1 MTSKFTTWLIIK
13 KKGNKID
20 MNENFIY
27 NDEVN
32 ISQITQTIIDD
43 YYSVKFAKINDK
55 AIIPSKRNEDAGYD
69 IYTTDKDVVLQPHQT
84 VAFHTG
90 LVSEFSPSWVGIVK
104 ERGSTAK
111 YGLSIRSGVID
122 SGYRG
127 EWLIMIS
134 NVSDKYVI
142 FSNDKD
148 ISHHLGPVMENK
160 EVVFY
165 PLSKAIAQVIFLPV
179 PQLKVAEV
187 ELADLSSS
195 ERGEGKFGSSGK

>member
-1 MTSKFTTWLIIK
+1 
-13 KKGNKID
+13 
-20 MNENFIY
+20 MNENFTYYGDIGDY
-27 NDEVN
+27 IVD
-32 ISQITQTIIDD
+32 IPKTAQSIIDS
-43 YYSVKFAKINDK
+43 YYILKFAKVNDK
-55 AIIPSKRNEDAGYD
+55 AIIPTKRNEDAGYD
-69 IYTTDKDVVLQPHQT
+69 IYTTDKDIVLQPHQT

-90 LVSEFSPSWVGIVK
+90 LVSEFSPAWVGIIK

-142 FSNDKD
+142 FSDDKD
-148 ISHHLGPVMENK
+148 ISHHLGPVMEDK
-160 EVVFY
+160 EVLFY

-179 PQLKVAEV
+179 PKLEVKEV
-187 ELADLSSS
+187 ELEDLSNS

>member
-1 MTSKFTTWLIIK
+1 
-13 KKGNKID
+13 
-20 MNENFIY
+20 MNENFTYYGDVGDYIV
-27 NDEVN
+27 D
-32 ISQITQTIIDD
+32 IPKTAQSIIDS
-43 YYSVKFAKINDK
+43 YYILKFAKINDK
-55 AIIPSKRNEDAGYD
+55 AIIPTKRNEDAGYD
-69 IYTTDKDVVLQPHQT
+69 IYTIDKDIVLQPHQT

-90 LVSEFSPSWVGIVK
+90 LISEFSSAWVGIIK

-134 NVSDKYVI
+134 NVSDKIVI
-142 FSNDKD
+142 FSDD
-148 ISHHLGPVMENK
+148 QVPSHLLTVAKVADK
-160 EVVFY
+160 EVLFY

-179 PQLKVAEV
+179 PQLEVKEV
-187 ELADLSSS
+187 ELEDLSSS

>member
-1 MTSKFTTWLIIK
+1 
-13 KKGNKID
+13 
-20 MNENFIY
+20 MNEKCIY
-27 NDEVN
+27 ENQDVNDYLMD
-32 ISQITQTIIDD
+32 IPKTAQSIIDD
-43 YYSVKFAKINDK
+43 YYSLKFAKINDK
-55 AIIPSKRNEDAGYD
+55 AIIPSKRHEDAGYD
-69 IYTTDKDVVLQPHQT
+69 IYTTDKDIVLQPHQT

-90 LVSEFSPSWVGIVK
+90 LVSEFSPSLVGIVK

-134 NVSDKYVI
+134 NVSDKIVI
-142 FSNDKD
+142 FSDD
-148 ISHHLGPVMENK
+148 QVPSHLLTVAKVANK
-160 EVVFY
+160 EVMFY

>member
-1 MTSKFTTWLIIK
+1 
-13 KKGNKID
+13 
-20 MNENFIY
+20 MNENFDY
-27 NDEVN
+27 ENKVMN
-32 ISQITQTIIDD
+32 INRNSLNYEALRQSMRND
-43 YYSVKFAKINDK
+43 YYSLKFAKVNDE
-55 AIIPSKRNEDAGYD
+55 AIIPSKRYEDAGYD
-69 IYTTDKDVVLQPHQT
+69 IYTVDKDIILQPHQT
-84 VAFHTG
+84 IAFHTG
-90 LVSEFSPSWVGIVK
+90 LVSEFSPAWVGIVK

-134 NVSDKYVI
+134 NVSNKIVI
-142 FSNDKD
+142 FSDD
-148 ISHHLGPVMENK
+148 QIISHHLGEIMEDK
-160 EVVFY
+160 EVLFY

-179 PQLKVAEV
+179 PKLEVKEV

>member
-1 MTSKFTTWLIIK
+1 
-13 KKGNKID
+13 
-20 MNENFIY
+20 MNENFTNYMEFRY
-27 NDEVN
+27 NPN
-32 ISQITQTIIDD
+32 YD
-43 YYSVKFAKINDK
+43 YYHLKFAKINDK
-55 AIIPSKRNEDAGYD
+55 AIIPTKRNEDAGYD
-69 IYTTDKDVVLQPHQT
+69 IYTVDKDIVLQPHQT

-90 LVSEFSPSWVGIVK
+90 LVSEFSAAWVGTVK

-134 NVSDKYVI
+134 NVSDKVVI
-142 FSNDKD
+142 FSDD
-148 ISHHLGPVMENK
+148 QVISHHLDATVDK
-160 EVVFY
+160 EVLFY

-179 PQLKVAEV
+179 PQFQVEEV
-187 ELADLSSS
+187 KITDLSNS

>member
-1 MTSKFTTWLIIK
+1 
-13 KKGNKID
+13 
-20 MNENFIY
+20 MNENFTYYGDIGDY
-27 NDEVN
+27 IVD
-32 ISQITQTIIDD
+32 IPKTAQSIIDS
-43 YYSVKFAKINDK
+43 YYILKFAKINDK
-55 AIIPSKRNEDAGYD
+55 AIIPTKRNEDAGYD
-69 IYTTDKDVVLQPHQT
+69 IYTIDKDIVLQPHQT

-90 LVSEFSPSWVGIVK
+90 LVSEFSAAWVGIVK

-134 NVSDKYVI
+134 NVSDKIII
-142 FSNDKD
+142 FSDD
-148 ISHHLGPVMENK
+148 QVVSHHLGATTDK
-160 EVVFY
+160 EVLFY

-179 PQLKVAEV
+179 PLLEV
-187 ELADLSSS
+187 EEVKIEDLSDS

>member
-1 MTSKFTTWLIIK
+1 
-13 KKGNKID
+13 
-20 MNENFIY
+20 
-27 NDEVN
+27 
-32 ISQITQTIIDD
+32 
-43 YYSVKFAKINDK
+43 
-55 AIIPSKRNEDAGYD
+55 
-69 IYTTDKDVVLQPHQT
+69 
-84 VAFHTG
+84 
-90 LVSEFSPSWVGIVK
+90 
-104 ERGSTAK
+104 
-111 YGLSIRSGVID
+111 
-122 SGYRG
+122 
-127 EWLIMIS
+127 MIS

>member
-1 MTSKFTTWLIIK
+1 
-13 KKGNKID
+13 

-27 NDEVN
+27 TNPDTDKKFFYCEELSH
-32 ISQITQTIIDD
+32 ILEDD
-43 YYSVKFAKINDK
+43 YYSLKFAKVNDK
-55 AIIPSKRNEDAGYD
+55 AIIPTKRNEDAGYD
-69 IYTTDKDVVLQPHQT
+69 IYTIDKDIVLQPHQT

-90 LVSEFSPSWVGIVK
+90 LVSEFSPAWVGIIK

-127 EWLIMIS
+127 EWLIMIT
-134 NVSDKYVI
+134 NVSDKIVI
-142 FSNDKD
+142 FSDD
-148 ISHHLGPVMENK
+148 LVPSHLLMVAEVTNK
-160 EVVFY
+160 EVTFY

-179 PQLKVAEV
+179 PQLNVEEV
-187 ELADLSSS
+187 KLEDLSSS

>member
-1 MTSKFTTWLIIK
+1 
-13 KKGNKID
+13 
-20 MNENFIY
+20 MNEDFIY
-27 NDEVN
+27 KGDNLAE
-32 ISQITQTIIDD
+32 IQKIAESIIDD
-43 YYSVKFAKINDK
+43 YYSVKFAKVNDK
-55 AIIPSKRNEDAGYD
+55 ATIPSKRHEDAGYD
-69 IYTTDKDVVLQPHQT
+69 IYTTDKDIVLQPHET

-134 NVSDKYVI
+134 NVSDKIVI
-142 FSNDKD
+142 FSDD
-148 ISHHLGPVMENK
+148 QVISHHLGMVADK
-160 EVVFY
+160 EVMFY

-179 PQLKVAEV
+179 PQLKIAEV
-187 ELADLSSS
+187 ELEDLSNS

>member
-1 MTSKFTTWLIIK
+1 
-13 KKGNKID
+13 

-55 AIIPSKRNEDAGYD
+55 AIIPSKRHEDAGYD
-69 IYTTDKDVVLQPHQT
+69 IYTVDDEILLNPGETY
-84 VAFHTG
+84 AFHTG
-90 LVSEFSPSWVGIVK
+90 IKSEFSPSWVGIVK

-127 EWLIMIS
+127 EWLIMITNAS
-134 NVSDKYVI
+134 TDTIWFTKTALI
-142 FSNDKD
+142 KRL
-148 ISHHLGPVMENK
+148 I
-160 EVVFY
+160 
-165 PLSKAIAQVIFLPV
+165 
-179 PQLKVAEV
+179 V
-187 ELADLSSS
+187 E
-195 ERGEGKFGSSGK
+195 

>member
-1 MTSKFTTWLIIK
+1 
-13 KKGNKID
+13 
-20 MNENFIY
+20 MNENFTYYGDVGDYIV
-27 NDEVN
+27 D
-32 ISQITQTIIDD
+32 IPKTAQSIIDS
-43 YYSVKFAKINDK
+43 YYILKFAKINDK
-55 AIIPSKRNEDAGYD
+55 AIIPTKRNEDAGYD
-69 IYTTDKDVVLQPHQT
+69 IYTTDKDIVLQPHQT

-90 LVSEFSPSWVGIVK
+90 LVSEFSAAWVGIVK

-134 NVSDKYVI
+134 NVSDKIVI
-142 FSNDKD
+142 FSDD
-148 ISHHLGPVMENK
+148 QVVSHHLGTVVDK
-160 EVVFY
+160 EVLFY

-179 PQLKVAEV
+179 PLLEV
-187 ELADLSSS
+187 EEVKMEDLSDS

>member
-1 MTSKFTTWLIIK
+1 
-13 KKGNKID
+13 
-20 MNENFIY
+20 MNENFTYYGDIGDY
-27 NDEVN
+27 IVD
-32 ISQITQTIIDD
+32 IPKTAQSIIDS
-43 YYSVKFAKINDK
+43 YYILKFAKINNE
-55 AIIPSKRNEDAGYD
+55 AIIPTKRNEDAGYD
-69 IYTTDKDVVLQPHQT
+69 IYTVDKDIVLQPHQT

-90 LVSEFSPSWVGIVK
+90 LVSEFSPAWVGIVK

-134 NVSDKYVI
+134 NVSDKIVI
-142 FSNDKD
+142 FSDD
-148 ISHHLGPVMENK
+148 QVVSHHLGTVVDK
-160 EVVFY
+160 EVLFY

-179 PQLKVAEV
+179 PQLNVEEV

>member
-1 MTSKFTTWLIIK
+1 
-13 KKGNKID
+13 

-43 YYSVKFAKINDK
+43 YYSLKFAKVNDK
-55 AIIPSKRNEDAGYD
+55 AIIPSKRREDAGYD
-69 IYTTDKDVVLQPHQT
+69 IYTTDRDIVLQPHQT

-127 EWLIMIS
+127 E
-134 NVSDKYVI
+134 
-142 FSNDKD
+142 
-148 ISHHLGPVMENK
+148 
-160 EVVFY
+160 
-165 PLSKAIAQVIFLPV
+165 
-179 PQLKVAEV
+179 
-187 ELADLSSS
+187 
-195 ERGEGKFGSSGK
+195 

>member
-1 MTSKFTTWLIIK
+1 
-13 KKGNKID
+13 

-27 NDEVN
+27 TNPDTDKKFFYCEELSH
-32 ISQITQTIIDD
+32 ILKDD
-43 YYSVKFAKINDK
+43 YYSLKFAKINDK

-69 IYTTDKDVVLQPHQT
+69 IYTTDKDIVLQPHET

-90 LVSEFSPSWVGIVK
+90 LVSEFSPAWVGIVK

-127 EWLIMIS
+127 EWLIMIT
-134 NVSDKYVI
+134 NVSDKIVI
-142 FSNDKD
+142 FSDD
-148 ISHHLGPVMENK
+148 LVPSHLLIVAEVTDK
-160 EVVFY
+160 EVTFY

-179 PQLKVAEV
+179 PQLNVEEV
-187 ELADLSSS
+187 KLEELSSS

>member
-1 MTSKFTTWLIIK
+1 
-13 KKGNKID
+13 

>member
-1 MTSKFTTWLIIK
+1 
-13 KKGNKID
+13 

-27 NDEVN
+27 HD
-32 ISQITQTIIDD
+32 STDKIT
-43 YYSVKFAKINDK
+43 YSVPELAQSIINSYYILKFAKVNDK
-55 AIIPSKRNEDAGYD
+55 AVIPTKRNEDAGYD
-69 IYTTDKDVVLQPHQT
+69 IYTTDKDIVLQPHQT

-90 LVSEFSPSWVGIVK
+90 LVSEFSPAWVGIVK

-134 NVSDKYVI
+134 NVSDKIVI
-142 FSNDKD
+142 FSDD
-148 ISHHLGPVMENK
+148 QVISHHLGVVVNK

-179 PQLKVAEV
+179 PALDVEEV
-187 ELADLSSS
+187 KLEELSSS

>member
-1 MTSKFTTWLIIK
+1 
-13 KKGNKID
+13 
-20 MNENFIY
+20 MNENFTYYGDIGDY
-27 NDEVN
+27 IVD
-32 ISQITQTIIDD
+32 IPKTAQSIIDS
-43 YYSVKFAKINDK
+43 YYILKFAKINDK
-55 AIIPSKRNEDAGYD
+55 AIIPTKRNEDAGYD
-69 IYTTDKDVVLQPHQT
+69 IYTIDKDIVLQPHQT

-90 LVSEFSPSWVGIVK
+90 LVSEFSSAWVGIIK

-134 NVSDKYVI
+134 NVSDKIVI
-142 FSNDKD
+142 FSDD
-148 ISHHLGPVMENK
+148 QVPSHLLTVAKVADK
-160 EVVFY
+160 EVLFY

-179 PQLKVAEV
+179 PQLEVKEV
-187 ELADLSSS
+187 ELEDLSSS